1 MIGLAVFAALLAA
14 LALRLLLAPLL
25 RPGDRTAAGAAV
37 DAERSGNL
45 RVLREQLAQVDADL
59 AAGALDAAQHG
70 RARAEI
76 ERRVL
81 EEEGPADAGAGGA
94 AAPGQ
99 ARRTAWAIGLVLPAA
114 ALAGY
119 LWLGAPQAVRVA
131 PQAGAPAA
139 EHGPSAQEVDAMV
152 QRLADRLAA
161 NPGDGEGWAMLA
173 RSYAALERFAQA
185 SEAYARATALLPA
198 DAALLADYADALAMK
213 QGQSLAG
220 EPTRLIE
227 RALAIDARNLKAL
240 ALAASAAMERKDFPA
255 AVAYWQQAMQQVP
268 PGSEQALAIA
278 RSLAEAQAGLRS
290 VPGAPAAS
298 AASQPVAASLRGEV
312 RVSPALAARVR
323 AGDTLF
329 VYARAAEGSRVPLA
343 ILRRSAADLP
353 MTFTLDDSHA
363 MSPQARL
370 SQADSVVVLARI
382 SRSGQATPASGDL
395 QGQAGPVA
403 PGSAALVVVIDT
415 VLP

>member
-1 MIGLAVFAALLAA
+1 MIGFTVFAALLAA
-14 LALRLLLAPLL
+14 LALRLLLGPLA
-25 RPGDRTAAGAAV
+25 RTPAGQAAKP
-37 DAERSGNL
+37 DAERTGNL
-45 RVLREQLAQVDADL
+45 RVLREQLAQSDADL
-59 AAGALDAAQHG
+59 AAGAIDAAQHAQ
-70 RARAEI
+70 ARADI

-81 EEEGPADAGAGGA
+81 EEEGSGEEGARA
-94 AAPGQ
+94 AATGGVE
-99 ARRTAWAIGLVLPAA
+99 RRTAWMLGLLLPAF

-119 LWLGAPQAVRVA
+119 LWLGTPQAVRLG
-131 PQAGAPAA
+131 PQAGAGAAAA

-152 QRLADRLAA
+152 QRLAERLAA

-185 SEAYARATALLPA
+185 SDAYARATALLPA
-198 DAALLADYADALAMK
+198 DASLLADYADALAMK

-240 ALAASAAMERKDFPA
+240 ALAASAAMERRDFTTA
-255 AVAYWQQAMQQVP
+255 IAYWQQAMQQVT

-278 RSLAEAQAGLRS
+278 RSLAEAQAGLGS
-290 VPGAPAAS
+290 APGAPAAS
-298 AASQPVAASLRGEV
+298 AASQPLAASLRGEV
-312 RVSPALAARVR
+312 RVSPALAAQVR
-323 AGDTLF
+323 PGDTLF

-343 ILRRSAADLP
+343 ILRRSVADLP

-370 SQADSVVVLARI
+370 SQADRVVVLARI
-382 SRSGQATPASGDL
+382 SRSGQAAPASGDL

-403 PGSAALVVVIDT
+403 VGSAALVVVIDT